1 MGINFGAFAKGFTD
15 VIREDQKETRKDN
28 RIIVSNTLDK
38 YTDNFRTKKDN
49 HEKEDKTIEAAANYV
64 LSYIK
69 DPVLAVQ
76 IANQG
81 KTGMDAFKKEF
92 RVSY

>member
-38 YTDNFRTKKDN
+38 YTDK
-49 HEKEDKTIEAAANYV
+49 
-64 LSYIK
+64 
-69 DPVLAVQ
+69 
-76 IANQG
+76 
-81 KTGMDAFKKEF
+81 
-92 RVSY
+92 